1 MCFVEIEREEDN
13 FTKVELIIEKR
24 KVRNINK
31 VLYRYFFIYFNL
43 DLSSKR
49 KNRVRI
55 IVKNY
60 LIESLMLKCNNK

>member
-13 FTKVELIIEKR
+13 FMKVELIIEKR